1 MKKMSSR
8 AVVLCAMAFFAS
20 SIGAKDCA
28 PGNGGG
34 SASANQPSDKPFCLT
49 DPPFG
54 CAALCVNVDEVGF
67 SDECAQL
74 SAGPMTAQFKENVY
88 EYVQLLH
95 GEGKQVC
102 NEPDSLGAF
111 VTPCDL
117 GYVPSTGTESLDAC
131 MLRPQACP

>member
-1 MKKMSSR
+1 MRTSYVSLFL
-8 AVVLCAMAFFAS
+8 VMAFFVS

-28 PGNGGG
+28 FNRP
-34 SASANQPSDKPFCLT
+34 SPTPPPSDPASDKPFCPT

-54 CAALCVNVDEVGF
+54 CAALCVNVDEVAF
-67 SDECAQL
+67 SDECAEL
-74 SAGPMTAQFKENVY
+74 SAGPMTAQFKENVF
-88 EYVQLLH
+88 EYVQLVH
-95 GEGKQVC
+95 SEGMLIC

-117 GYVPSTGTESLDAC
+117 GYVPSIGTESLDAC